1 MPCLIPRGCRK
12 RRVSKNMCF
21 GKQISQSKTF
31 WGRPLVCRNPKGYPS
46 PWKIFGYGSI
56 PISGMNIHLPAILG
70 FTRYQG
76 FDPSPFEKHVLDD
89 HTSNSWNVFLHQGTQ
104 QPETRGW
111 LPTWDTNFCNH
122 TYDPSFVVDICA
134 ESSVFSWMYGP
145 DALVSHDIPFTSQV
159 VSSHWDTLWLF
170 NIAME
175 NGPFIDGLPIKN
187 GWIFPWQTVSHN
199 QMVVNRGY
207 ED

>member
-1 MPCLIPRGCRK
+1 MGQYLLIPFLVGWTSIYQLFWGSLGT
-12 RRVSKNMCF
+12 RVLTHPHLKNMFWTITHPILEMCSCTKVPSNQKP
-21 GKQISQSKTF
+21 GDGYQLGTRTF
-31 WGRPLVCRNPKGYPS
+31 AITPMIHHLWL
-46 PWKIFGYGSI
+46 IFAQ
-56 PISGMNIHLPAILG
+56 N
-70 FTRYQG
+70 Q
-76 FDPSPFEKHVLDD
+76 
-89 HTSNSWNVFLHQGTQ
+89 VF
-104 QPETRGW
+104 
-111 LPTWDTNFCNH
+111 
-122 TYDPSFVVDICA
+122 
-134 ESSVFSWMYGP
+134 FSWMYGP

-170 NIAME
+170 DIAME